1 MSEELTTNCGK
12 LPFCLSDKMIES
24 KFMKSLKY
32 KDNKILM
39 AGDVKE
45 FIKIVE
51 AIMMDTRLS
60 RREKIDRLHER
71 AGKGLI

>member
-1 MSEELTTNCGK
+1 MSEE
-12 LPFCLSDKMIES
+12 FCLSEKRNNID
-24 KFMKSLKY
+24 
-32 KDNKILM
+32 DNFNVTYLEE
-39 AGDVKE
+39 DVKE

-71 AGKGLI
+71 AGEGLV

>member
-1 MSEELTTNCGK
+1 MSE
-12 LPFCLSDKMIES
+12 FCLSDKYT
-24 KFMKSLKY
+24 KTGYWGFK
-32 KDNKILM
+32 KD
-39 AGDVKE
+39 DVKE

-71 AGKGLI
+71 AGKGLV